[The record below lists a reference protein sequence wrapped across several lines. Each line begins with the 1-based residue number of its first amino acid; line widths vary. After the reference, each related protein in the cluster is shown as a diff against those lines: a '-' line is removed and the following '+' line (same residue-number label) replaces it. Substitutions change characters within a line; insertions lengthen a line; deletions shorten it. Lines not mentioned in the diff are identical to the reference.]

1 MRNKIFGSLILIS
14 LLISCNKK
22 GNTSSGNEA
31 DTVSYRVNYAEMFR
45 VNRFPD
51 YTEVQ
56 VRDPWDTTR
65 LLQKYIL
72 IPKTSS
78 LPASLYQK
86 LSTPALRALSIKLHS
101 TKEVTIIIFI

>member
-31 DTVSYRVNYAEMFR
+31 DTASYRVNYAEMFR

-78 LPASLYQK
+78 LPASLPEGTVVRTP
-86 LSTPALRALSIKLHS
+86 LSRVAVYHR
-101 TKEVTIIIFI
+101 VTNPDEISK